1 MLGLARLAVRSYVTT
16 KTQVKLF
23 TPGPLNTT
31 ENVKKAMLYDFGSRD
46 PDFGRLVEEIKLKLL
61 RIANVSPRDY
71 ATVLVQGSGT
81 YAVEAAL
88 GSSFPRIQ
96 EGDAARQ
103 ILVVA
108 NGSYGER
115 QVRICEILGLPHKV
129 LRYTDADVIAPAD
142 IRQKLIENPAVS
154 HVSVV
159 HSETTTGLLN
169 PIDEVGKAVHAH
181 NPNLTYIVDAM
192 SSFGAQPIDMNES
205 HIHYLV
211 SSSNK
216 MLQGVPGFA
225 YVIAKINKLIQTR
238 GNSRSLALDLYDQ
251 WDYQLSNPGQFRF
264 TPPTHVFAAF
274 SQALLEFEAEGGVK
288 ARRDRYYN
296 NQRILSDEM
305 QKLGFKLYI
314 DPSVQG
320 NVITTFM
327 QPDHPKFNFTILYNY
342 LAERNI
348 VIYPGKLSKA
358 PSFRLGCIGDL
369 HAADMYECIEKLKEA
384 FAYMQIDLPLAK
396 K

>member
-1 MLGLARLAVRSYVTT
+1 MLGLARLALRSYVTT
-16 KTQVKLF
+16 KPQVKLF
-23 TPGPLNTT
+23 TPGPLNTS

-46 PDFGRLVEEIKLKLL
+46 PEFGRLVEDIKLKLL
-61 RIANVSPRDY
+61 KIANVSPRDFS
-71 ATVLVQGSGT
+71 TVLVQGSGT
-81 YAVEAAL
+81 YAVEACL
-88 GSSFPRIQ
+88 GTCFPRHL
-96 EGDAARQ
+96 EGDSPQQ
-103 ILVVA
+103 ILIVA

-115 QVRICEILGLPHKV
+115 QVRICEILGIPHKV
-129 LRYTDADVIAPAD
+129 LRYTDADVISASD
-142 IRQKLIENPAVS
+142 VRQKLHDSPSVS

-169 PIDEVGKAVHAH
+169 PIDEIGKAVHAH
-181 NPNLTYIVDAM
+181 NPHLTYIVDAM
-192 SSFGAQPIDMNES
+192 SSFGAQHIDMNES
-205 HIHYLV
+205 HIHYLI

-225 YVIAKINKLIQTR
+225 YVIAKTNMLIQTR

-274 SQALLEFEAEGGVK
+274 SQALLEFEDEGGVK
-288 ARRDRYYN
+288 ARRARYYN
-296 NQRILSDEM
+296 NQRILSEEM

-327 QPDHPKFNFTILYNY
+327 QPNHPKFNFTVLYNY
-342 LAERNI
+342 LAERQI

-369 HAADMYECIEKLKEA
+369 HEADMYECIEKLKEA
-384 FAYMQIDLPLAK
+384 FAYMQIDLPLPK
-396 K
+396 

>member
-1 MLGLARLAVRSYVTT
+1 MLS
-16 KTQVKLF
+16 
-23 TPGPLNTT
+23 
-31 ENVKKAMLYDFGSRD
+31 
-46 PDFGRLVEEIKLKLL
+46 
-61 RIANVSPRDY
+61 
-71 ATVLVQGSGT
+71 
-81 YAVEAAL
+81 AAL

-192 SSFGAQPIDMNES
+192 SSFGAQTIDMNES

>member
-1 MLGLARLAVRSYVTT
+1 MLGLLRSAMRTYVTS
-16 KTQVKLF
+16 KPQVKLF
-23 TPGPLNTT
+23 TPGPLNTS

-46 PDFGRLVEEIKLKLL
+46 PDFGRLVEDIKLKLL
-61 RIANVSPRDY
+61 KIGGVNPREY

-81 YAVEAAL
+81 FAVEATL
-88 GSSFPRIQ
+88 GTSFPKLQ
-96 EGDAARQ
+96 EGDAHRQ
-103 ILVVA
+103 VLIVA

-115 QVRICEILGLPHKV
+115 QVRICEILGIPHKV
-129 LRYTDADVIAPAD
+129 LRYTDADVISPSD
-142 IRQKLIENPAVS
+142 IKQKLVENPLVS

-169 PIDEVGKAVHAH
+169 PIDQVGKMVNAH
-181 NPNLTYIVDAM
+181 NPNLIYIVDAM
-192 SSFGAQPIDMNES
+192 SSFGAQLIDMSES

-225 YVIAKINKLIQTR
+225 FVIAKINKLIQTR

-288 ARRDRYYN
+288 ARLARYNN
-296 NQRILSDEM
+296 NQRILSEEM
-305 QKLGFKLYI
+305 QKLGFNLYI

-327 QPDHPKFNFTILYNY
+327 QPDHPKFNFTVLYNY
-342 LAERNI
+342 LSERQI

-358 PSFRLGCIGDL
+358 PSFRLGNIGDL
-369 HAADMYECIEKLKEA
+369 HAADMHECIEKLKEA
-384 FAYMQIDLPLAK
+384 FAYMQIPLPLPK